1 MTAHLEFLRETFPLC
16 HVFIYLSNKKCKF
29 FLRSCSFLLFQFI
42 YCCHLSK
49 KQDCLHAPTNFLWQL
64 CTGTIVKNANA
75 LKWNN
80 DHTIFYYVRGLLISL
95 LLPVFDERYNKDIL
109 LCVLSCFMS
118 NRRIICRQVMP
129 DLGWNATS
137 IFVVMFT
144 FYLTCLQ
151 SK

>member
-1 MTAHLEFLRETFPLC
+1 MLVFLEKLFFPFIPVHLL
-16 HVFIYLSNKKCKF
+16 LSPFQKA
-29 FLRSCSFLLFQFI
+29 RLLARA
-42 YCCHLSK
+42 YKLPVTTK
-49 KQDCLHAPTNFLWQL
+49 

-118 NRRIICRQVMP
+118 NRRIMCRQVMP
-129 DLGWNATS
+129 DLG
-137 IFVVMFT
+137 
-144 FYLTCLQ
+144 
-151 SK
+151 